1 MRNRGETP
9 APPNIHLVEHA
20 AASHLIAIGPV
31 IAIGPAS
38 SQIPAAEAYSLEDVA
53 RLPLMLPDNRH
64 RYCQVIDR
72 NLMHGSERASVSDSG
87 KKGPRSALRPGD

>member
-1 MRNRGETP
+1 MRNRAETP

-20 AASHLIAIGPV
+20 AAPHLIAIR
-31 IAIGPAS
+31 PAG
-38 SQIPAAEAYSLEDVA
+38 SQIPAAEAYSLKDVA

-72 NLMHGSERASVSDSG
+72 NLMHGSERASVSDNG